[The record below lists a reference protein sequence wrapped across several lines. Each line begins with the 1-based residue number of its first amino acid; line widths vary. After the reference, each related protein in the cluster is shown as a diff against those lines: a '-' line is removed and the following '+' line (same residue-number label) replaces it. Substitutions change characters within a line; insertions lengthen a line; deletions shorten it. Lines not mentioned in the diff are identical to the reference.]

1 MKNIN
6 WWKPDFSKNKGNLLK
21 KVLSSNFVNEGKYT
35 RKFESEISKLLNA
48 KFCTLTTSGTIAI
61 FLALRS
67 LGVGKDDEVLV
78 PNFTF
83 IATANAVRLCGAK
96 PVFVD
101 IDENNLGMDPKKI
114 EIKISKKTR
123 AIVVVHV
130 SGRSAN
136 LNKIISLSK
145 KYNLKIVEDAAEALY
160 SKYDKNSFLGTLG
173 DVGCFS
179 LSPNKIISTGQGGI
193 IVTNKKNIYEN
204 VKKLKDQG
212 RLSRGSGGDDIH
224 NFEGYNFKYNDI
236 SAVIGLDQLKLIKKR
251 KQKQIETF
259 KFYKYN
265 LNSKILK
272 LYNFNTINNTEL
284 PLWIDATFTLKN
296 IRFFFEYLQKK
307 NIPIRKF
314 WLPINKQKVYFTKEI
329 FSITN
334 RISKNSFWLPSSFD
348 LNQNQL
354 NYICKTIN
362 DYKE

>member
-6 WWKPDFSKNKGNLLK
+6 WWKPDFSKNKGNILK
-21 KVLSSNFVNEGKYT
+21 NVLSSNFVNEGKYT
-35 RKFESEISKLLNA
+35 QKFESEISKLLNA

-67 LGVGKDDEVLV
+67 LGVGKEDEVLV

-114 EIKISKKTR
+114 EIKISKKTK

-145 KYNLKIVEDAAEALY
+145 KHNLKIVEDAAEALY

-193 IVTNKKNIYEN
+193 IVTNNKKIYEN
-204 VKKLKDQG
+204 IKKLKDQG

-224 NFEGYNFKYNDI
+224 NFEGYNFKFNDI

-259 KFYKYN
+259 KFYKNN

-272 LYNFNTINNTEL
+272 LYNFNTINNIEL

-334 RISKNSFWLPSSFD
+334 KISKKSFWLPSSFD

>member
-1 MKNIN
+1 MKKIN
-6 WWKPDFSKNKGNLLK
+6 WWKPDFSKNKSSSLK
-21 KVLSSNFVNEGKYT
+21 KVLSSNFINEGKYT
-35 RKFESEISKLLNA
+35 QKFENEISKLLNVR
-48 KFCTLTTSGTIAI
+48 FCSLTTSGTIAI

-67 LGVGKDDEVLV
+67 LGIGKDDEVLV

-101 IDENNLGMDPKKI
+101 IDETNLGIDSKKI
-114 EIKISKKTR
+114 EFKISKKTK
-123 AIVVVHV
+123 AIIVVHV

-136 LNKIISLSK
+136 LNKIISISK

-160 SKYDKNSFLGTLG
+160 SKYNKNSYLGTLG

-193 IVTNKKNIYEN
+193 IITNKKNIYEN
-204 VKKLKDQG
+204 IKKLKDQG
-212 RLSRGSGGDDIH
+212 RLFRGSGGDDLH
-224 NFEGYNFKYNDI
+224 NFEGYNFKFNDI
-236 SAVIGLDQLKLIKKR
+236 SAVIGLEQLKLIKKR

-259 KFYKYN
+259 KFYKKN
-265 LNSKILK
+265 LNNKILK
-272 LYNFNTINNTEL
+272 LFNFNISNNIEL
-284 PLWIDATFTLKN
+284 PLWIDATFTSKN

-314 WLPINKQKVYFTKEI
+314 WLPINQQKVYFTKEI

-354 NYICKTIN
+354 NHICKSIN
-362 DYKE
+362 DYE

>member
-1 MKNIN
+1 MKKIN
-6 WWKPDFSKNKGNLLK
+6 WWNPDFSKNKGSLLK
-21 KVLSSNFVNEGKYT
+21 KVLSSNFINEGKYT
-35 RKFESEISKLLNA
+35 QKFENEISKLLNVR
-48 KFCTLTTSGTIAI
+48 FCSLTTSGTIAI

-67 LGVGKDDEVLV
+67 LGVGNEDEVIV

-114 EIKISKKTR
+114 EIKISKKTK

-145 KYNLKIVEDAAEALY
+145 KHNLKIVEDAAEALY

-204 VKKLKDQG
+204 IKKLKDQG
-212 RLSRGSGGDDIH
+212 RLSRGSGGDDVH
-224 NFEGYNFKYNDI
+224 DFEGYNFKFNDI

-259 KFYKYN
+259 KFYKKN
-265 LNSKILK
+265 LNNKILK
-272 LYNFNTINNTEL
+272 IFNFNINNNIEL
-284 PLWIDATFTLKN
+284 PLWIDATFTSKN
-296 IRFFFEYLQKK
+296 LRSFFVYLQKK
-307 NIPIRKF
+307 KDS
-314 WLPINKQKVYFTKEI
+314 NKKILV
-329 FSITN
+329 TN
-334 RISKNSFWLPSSFD
+334 
-348 LNQNQL
+348 
-354 NYICKTIN
+354 
-362 DYKE
+362 